1 MLKRIKSPL
10 VLVGNLIKE
19 IVNEVRQVDFLGRS
33 STIKYSVYV
42 IVALVIGTISLI
54 TIDRV
59 MFAIRN
65 LILNF

>member
-10 VLVGNLIKE
+10 LFVGNLIKE

-33 STIKYSVYV
+33 ATVKYSIYV
-42 IVALVIGTISLI
+42 IVALVVGTISLI
-54 TIDRV
+54 TIDRL